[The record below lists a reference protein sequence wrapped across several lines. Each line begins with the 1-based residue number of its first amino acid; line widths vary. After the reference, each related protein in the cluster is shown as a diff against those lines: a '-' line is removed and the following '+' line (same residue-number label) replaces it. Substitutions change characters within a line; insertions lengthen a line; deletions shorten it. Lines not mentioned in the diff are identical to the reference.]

1 MGGNNYHKRTSII
14 WVRRLSKLLVL
25 STLLLIFAGA
35 LVKSHEV
42 GLSVPDW
49 PTSYGYQ
56 MFAFPLSDMIGGI
69 FYEHGHRM
77 IAAIVGFLTLI
88 LAFSI
93 YHTDDQLWL
102 KKTGFLALGLVIVQ
116 GLFGGLTVLFL
127 QPTPISVIHALF
139 AQTFFM
145 VTILIAYGLSDERA
159 HRIPYD
165 KVDNAGLKIPAYWVM
180 GLVYIQ
186 LIIGALMRHTQSGL
200 AIPDFPLA
208 GGYLLPPF
216 NQTMLN
222 TVHAMQFDLDL
233 PFVSLSQVVVHFL
246 HSLGGVSFAIAVGW
260 LSWKIYQLKDS
271 NNRIYRQTVLLD
283 MLLLL
288 QITLGAFTIWSLKEP
303 LITSIHVVNG
313 AAILGLS
320 MLMVLRILP
329 VRLQGNN

>member
-1 MGGNNYHKRTSII
+1 MEENNYHKRTSII

-25 STLLLIFAGA
+25 STLFLIFAGA

-88 LAFSI
+88 LAFLI
-93 YHTDDQLWL
+93 YHTNDQLWL

-165 KVDNAGLKIPAYWVM
+165 KVGHVGLKIPAYWVM

-222 TVHAMQFDLDL
+222 TVHAMQFDLDV
-233 PFVSLSQVVVHFL
+233 PFASMSQVVVHFL
-246 HSLGGVSFAIAVGW
+246 HRFGGVSVAIAIGW
-260 LSWKIYQLKDS
+260 LSWKIFQLKDS
-271 NNRIYRQTVLLD
+271 DNRIYRQTVLLD

-288 QITLGAFTIWSLKEP
+288 QITLGAFAIWSLKEP

-313 AAILGLS
+313 ATILGLS

-329 VRLQGNN
+329 VRLQGKN

>member
-1 MGGNNYHKRTSII
+1 MEENNYHKRTSII

-25 STLLLIFAGA
+25 STLFLIFAGA

-88 LAFSI
+88 LAFLI
-93 YHTDDQLWL
+93 YHTNDQLWL

-165 KVDNAGLKIPAYWVM
+165 KVGHVGLKIPAYWVM

-222 TVHAMQFDLDL
+222 TVHAMQFDLDV
-233 PFVSLSQVVVHFL
+233 PFASMSQVVVHFL
-246 HSLGGVSFAIAVGW
+246 HRFGGVSVAIAVGW
-260 LSWKIYQLKDS
+260 LSWKIFQLKDS
-271 NNRIYRQTVLLD
+271 DNRIYRQTVLLD

-288 QITLGAFTIWSLKEP
+288 QITLGAFAIWSLKEP

-313 AAILGLS
+313 ATILGLS

-329 VRLQGNN
+329 VRLQGKN

>member
-1 MGGNNYHKRTSII
+1 
-14 WVRRLSKLLVL
+14 
-25 STLLLIFAGA
+25 
-35 LVKSHEV
+35 
-42 GLSVPDW
+42 
-49 PTSYGYQ
+49 

-77 IAAIVGFLTLI
+77 IAAIVGLLTLI

-102 KKTGFLALGLVIVQ
+102 KKTGFFALGLVISQ

-127 QPTPISVIHALF
+127 QPTPISVIHAVF

-159 HRIPYD
+159 HRIHYD
-165 KVDNAGLKIPAYWVM
+165 KVDHAGLKIPAYWVT
-180 GLVYIQ
+180 GLVYVQ

-233 PFVSLSQVVVHFL
+233 PFVSMSQVVVHFL
-246 HSLGGVSFAIAVGW
+246 HRLGGVSVAIAIGW
-260 LSWKIYQLKDS
+260 LSWKIYQMKDS
-271 NNRIYRQTVLLD
+271 DNRIYRQTVLLD

-313 AAILGLS
+313 ATILGLS

>member
-1 MGGNNYHKRTSII
+1 MEKNNYHKRTSII

-25 STLLLIFAGA
+25 STFLLIFAGA

-208 GGYLLPPF
+208 GGYLWPPF

-222 TVHAMQFDLDL
+222 TVHAMQFDLDV
-233 PFVSLSQVVVHFL
+233 PFASMSQVVVHFL
-246 HSLGGVSFAIAVGW
+246 HRLGGVSVAIAVGW

-271 NNRIYRQTVLLD
+271 DNRIYRQTVLLD

-313 AAILGLS
+313 ATILGLS

-329 VRLQGNN
+329 VRLQGKN